1 MNKKLALRAGPC
13 AVALGALMA
22 LGTPAHAS
30 PDVGNIGWFSSNHT
44 SVKSQAQPRTMSAQ
58 AYSCHF
64 YAYGG
69 GEYAGHYS
77 GNTVV
82 PSPTSVTSAGIEA
95 QCLLSVLGMYTDTID
110 GIFGP
115 HSQAAMKV
123 AQQAYNESHH
133 KHVAVDGFPG
143 PESWWGLRLLAGGD

>member
-1 MNKKLALRAGPC
+1 MYVRRCLP
-13 AVALGALMA
+13 VALATAAL
-22 LGTPAHAS
+22 LGGIATAS
-30 PDVGNIGWFSSNHT
+30 AA
-44 SVKSQAQPRTMSAQ
+44 QAQSRTLSAQ

-64 YAYGG
+64 YGSGG
-69 GEYAGHYS
+69 GEYASHYS

-95 QCLLSVLGMYTDTID
+95 QCLLSALGEYNDTID

-123 AQQAYNESHH
+123 AQQTYNMSYH
-133 KHVAVDGFPG
+133 KHVTVDGFPG
-143 PESWWGLRLLAGGD
+143 PESWWGLRLLAGGG